1 MADLPDLIAQLRAAA
16 LGRWPRVMPQAVS
29 VPCGDLLRIL
39 DAYAEMER
47 ALARARV
54 GLSAAAGVFDSA
66 GVADDSF
73 AGQAL
78 RRGLFGDDAALQ
90 QKDKADE

>member
-1 MADLPDLIAQLRAAA
+1 MADLPDLIAQLRADIE
-16 LGRWPRVMPQAVS
+16 GRRIAIVATVEIT
-29 VPCGDLLRIL
+29 RIL

-47 ALARARV
+47 ELARARV
-54 GLSAAAGVFDSA
+54 GLSAAAAVFDSA
-66 GVADDSF
+66 GIADDSF